1 MKVSRA
7 VNVVVGLLFV
17 ATSVVGVA
25 SAQEKVRL
33 SHSALETSNAVWF
46 IAQELGFYKKQG
58 LDSELLFIP
67 STTTSLTSLLAGDVH
82 VANVSG
88 GAVASAVLAGAQ
100 IAIVACYLNSLPY
113 ELVVN
118 ESIRSAEELKGKSL
132 GISRLGSASDVA
144 ARALLRGLNLE
155 PDKQVPIMQVGGSSE
170 RAAAFRAGRI
180 AGFPSPPGVIHLTKG
195 MPHRILISTADFKQ
209 RFEFPYICAATT
221 KVFLQK
227 NRETVKKVIMA
238 HIEAVHFVKTRKDE
252 SKKIMAKYART
263 NNEDYLESAY
273 SASAKLYDVVPL
285 VTRPGVEIQIR
296 EAIATARKSGAPL
309 RFEDM
314 VDESIVRELDKSGF
328 IDKVYKR

>member
-17 ATSVVGVA
+17 ATSIVGAA

-118 ESIRSAEELKGKSL
+118 ESIKSAEELKGKSL

-180 AGFPSPPGVIHLTKG
+180 AGFPVAAGSHSPDQRDAASNIDQHGGLQAALRVS
-195 MPHRILISTADFKQ
+195 RIFARRQRKLFCRRTEKPLRKLSWRISRRCILSK
-209 RFEFPYICAATT
+209 P
-221 KVFLQK
+221 
-227 NRETVKKVIMA
+227 
-238 HIEAVHFVKTRKDE
+238 VKTR
-252 SKKIMAKYART
+252 
-263 NNEDYLESAY
+263 
-273 SASAKLYDVVPL
+273 
-285 VTRPGVEIQIR
+285 
-296 EAIATARKSGAPL
+296 ARKSWPSTPGPTTRTTWKSAYTRERETL
-309 RFEDM
+309 RCCAAGDAARGGNS
-314 VDESIVRELDKSGF
+314 DPRGDSDRAQVRCATALRRHGRRK
-328 IDKVYKR
+328 YRP

>member
-1 MKVSRA
+1 MNASRRCS
-7 VNVVVGLLFV
+7 VLGGLFFV
-17 ATSVVGVA
+17 LAICFGAA
-25 SAQEKVRL
+25 SAQEKIRL

-46 IAQELGFYKKQG
+46 IAQELGFYKKHG

-67 STTTSLTSLLAGDVH
+67 STTTSLTSLLAGDMH

-100 IAIVACYLNSLPY
+100 ISLVACYLNSLPY

-118 ESIRSAEELKGKSL
+118 ESIKSAEELKGKSI

-155 PDKQVPIMQVGGSSE
+155 PDKQVPILQVGGSSE
-170 RAAAFRAGRI
+170 RAAAFRVGRI

-195 MPHRILISTADFKQ
+195 MPFRILISTADFKE

-221 KVFLQK
+221 KAYLQK

-263 NNEDYLESAY
+263 NNEDYLEAAY
-273 SASAKLYDVVPL
+273 TASAKLYDRVPL
-285 VTRPGVEIQIR
+285 VTRAGVDIQIK
-296 EAIATARKSGAPL
+296 EALSRKPGAQL

-328 IDKVYKR
+328 IDKVFKR